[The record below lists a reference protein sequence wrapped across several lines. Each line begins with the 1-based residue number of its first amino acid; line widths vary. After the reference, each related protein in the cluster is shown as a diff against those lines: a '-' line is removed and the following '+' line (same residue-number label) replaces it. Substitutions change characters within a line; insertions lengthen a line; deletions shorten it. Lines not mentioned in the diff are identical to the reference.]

1 MNHRGSICGVRLGFN
16 FSAESPCELRFCE
29 LFLTSDRCV
38 GARVSLRSRR
48 WFFLCGWPP
57 VSCFRN
63 ETLTAFFFC
72 EVVASI
78 IKNRP
83 ARGGFLFQLG
93 SCGPNTKLCRWY
105 RTFFEILLRF
115 PAFFG
120 PRGVRAGVPCSMHRS
135 RRQGKSHSVEVVR
148 ESWNQRRVDERFLA
162 TGRSGLKLVFR
173 PADRFGAGKFLSS
186 GFGGELPG

>member
-1 MNHRGSICGVRLGFN
+1 MSEAETQLNIKIRAVHKVQPPRSRSSTGKTKKKIKIESFSNGLNHRGSFCGVRFGFS

-63 ETLTAFFFC
+63 ETLTAFVFC
-72 EVVASI
+72 VMFASI

-93 SCGPNTKLCRWY
+93 LCGPNTKLCRWY

-120 PRGVRAGVPCSMHRS
+120 PRGVRVGVPCSMHRS

-148 ESWNQRRVDERFLA
+148 ES
-162 TGRSGLKLVFR
+162 
-173 PADRFGAGKFLSS
+173 
-186 GFGGELPG
+186 